1 MRRLPVPILLSLA
14 LAACGPGENDPGPGG
29 VTVGEAKAL
38 DEAAAMLDAQR
49 SPIDGTATV
58 PAPLPPSA
66 TTPPSASAVPAPSA
80 SGTSAN

>member
-1 MRRLPVPILLSLA
+1 MRMRLAPLLALCCLA

-66 TTPPSASAVPAPSA
+66 SASPSPSA

>member
-1 MRRLPVPILLSLA
+1 MRRLLPLLLFCAA
-14 LAACGPGENDPGPGG
+14 LSACGPGENDPGPGG

-49 SPIDGTATV
+49 SPVDGTATM

-66 TTPPSASAVPAPSA
+66 TSTPMPASAP
-80 SGTSAN
+80 TSAN